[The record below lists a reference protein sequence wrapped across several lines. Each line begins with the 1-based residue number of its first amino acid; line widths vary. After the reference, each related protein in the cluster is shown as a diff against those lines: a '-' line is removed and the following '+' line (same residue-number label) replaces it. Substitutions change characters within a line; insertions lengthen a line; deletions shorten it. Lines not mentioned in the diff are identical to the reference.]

1 MPLTGFNTNLDP
13 LQSDDSLTGVLQR
26 LQDLYNQPLIANNPM
41 AQAGSIMS
49 GFAAGVKGQAN
60 PLVEQAL
67 ERRKTAFSQMLGQAN
82 LALSMRREASL
93 EQQRKNE
100 EERAK
105 KTQAQKEL
113 EFKTTQA
120 WNKINTDIPELIN
133 VGANELNAS
142 GVMTFTPD
150 EIEQLKSAP
159 ERKAL
164 MQNKGLTALRLITNP
179 NDKIAAASD
188 RAMAALAQ
196 NESGRAQLKGF
207 FKIVDPELELAQR
220 ARAALIET
228 VEMKKLVHEQ
238 RVIGGSTNIED
249 IVGSGKNYTKE
260 QALMFAYKAEEAS
273 KDTGNIDPYYGKIL
287 ELHRLEMLNAVKA
300 GKAAD
305 LVAELNQLK
314 IDAERKRAPWD
325 NFEFLVKEGKT
336 LLGML
341 EIAVATNP
349 KDAVLIPKL
358 KGLILKIADAMVNAR
373 VGEAEDAAAR
383 EKTKR
388 ELLEQT
394 QRERADAAKREATEG
409 PKLKPLSERLYG
421 RGSVP
426 ATIKELL
433 KPTHKVPPETYGLG
447 LGGL

>member
-1 MPLTGFNTNLDP
+1 MPAHNLSFDP
-13 LQSDDSLTGVLQR
+13 TALQSDDTLNDTLTGVLQR
-26 LQDLYNQPLIANNPM
+26 LQDLYTQPLIAPNPM

-49 GFAAGVKGQAN
+49 GFAAGTQGRAN
-60 PLVEQAL
+60 PAIEQAM
-67 ERRKTAFSQMLGQAN
+67 ERRKTLFTQALGQAN
-82 LALSMRREASL
+82 LAMSMRREASL
-93 EQQRKNE
+93 ESQRKSQVE
-100 EERAK
+100 QFE
-105 KTQAQKEL
+105 KTETRLKEQ
-113 EFKTTQA
+113 FKSTQA
-120 WNKINTDIPELIN
+120 WNKINTDIPELI
-133 VGANELNAS
+133 VSGANELNTS

-196 NESGRAQLKGF
+196 NESGRAQLKSF

-220 ARAALIET
+220 ARAALTET

-273 KDTGNIDPYYGKIL
+273 KETLNIDPYYGKIL
-287 ELHRLEMLNAVKA
+287 ELHRLEMSNAVKA

-305 LVAELNQLK
+305 LVSELNQLK
-314 IDAERKRAPWD
+314 INAEKKHAPWD

-349 KDAVLIPKL
+349 RDTVLVPKL

-373 VGEAEDAAAR
+373 VGEAEDAA
-383 EKTKR
+383 KR
-388 ELLEQT
+388 AKERQALLEQV
-394 QRERADAAKREATEG
+394 QRERAAAAEKEAREPQE

-433 KPTHKVPPETYGLG
+433 KAYP
-447 LGGL
+447 